1 MRAENVS
8 RRLLYPVHEAAEQ
21 LGIQRTSLYELLK
34 GGELERVKI
43 GRRTLVTA
51 ESLTEYVDRLRA
63 ASAGERRCSVAA
75 EHPGPSTRRG

>member
-1 MRAENVS
+1 MRAPS
-8 RRLLYPVHEAAEQ
+8 APCRLLYPVHEAAEQ

-43 GRRTLVTA
+43 GRRTLITA

-63 ASAGERRCSVAA
+63 VADERRC
-75 EHPGPSTRRG
+75 PSPPIIQARSRREA

>member
-1 MRAENVS
+1 MRTANAP

-43 GRRTLVTA
+43 GRRTLITA
-51 ESLTEYVDRLRA
+51 ESLTEYVDRLRVA
-63 ASAGERRCSVAA
+63 AADERR
-75 EHPGPSTRRG
+75 

>member
-1 MRAENVS
+1 MRAPS
-8 RRLLYPVHEAAEQ
+8 APCRLLYPVHEAAEQ

-43 GRRTLVTA
+43 GRRTLITA

-63 ASAGERRCSVAA
+63 VADERRC
-75 EHPGPSTRRG
+75 PSLPISQARSRREA